1 MTAGRE
7 MRARPGPDP
16 TMGDRVL
23 EIAVSI
29 VASAIIATMVALGGT
44 AVEVTS
50 ATPLPVGN
58 SRQRFFLDPDFIP
71 EGQRIPRTATPAPDP
86 MTWCRPLSGSTICIR
101 ERS

>member
-1 MTAGRE
+1 
-7 MRARPGPDP
+7 
-16 TMGDRVL
+16 MGDRVL

-50 ATPLPVGN
+50 ATPLPAGN
-58 SRQRFFLDPDFIP
+58 SRQRFVLDPDFTP
-71 EGQRIPRTATPAPDP
+71 EGQRIPRTATPTPDP

-101 ERS
+101 EKS

>member
-1 MTAGRE
+1 
-7 MRARPGPDP
+7 MRARPWPGP

-50 ATPLPVGN
+50 ATPLPAGN
-58 SRQRFFLDPDFIP
+58 SRQRFVLDPDFTP
-71 EGQRIPRTATPAPDP
+71 EGRRIPRTATPTPDP

-101 ERS
+101 EKS